1 MDSTIAFCVN
11 KLNNQRMYQ
20 TGFIKKILTLC
31 LLIAFFVVANL
42 FLSSSNSLAE
52 EATRFSVTS
61 VTASAKNNGTDT
73 LSRFELSLSSTAF
86 DAINHGVPID
96 IVLSYAEPQKRFW
109 GSNFKPIDRTVFSL
123 SRHALSNSYQL
134 HNSTTFRTH
143 QFITIDD
150 ALKHISLFQI
160 KRLERIML
168 EKLAVR
174 VHLDLFTLP
183 AQIRANA
190 FFSKRWKHDSQWT
203 IWSVS

>member
-1 MDSTIAFCVN
+1 MHHTRP
-11 KLNNQRMYQ
+11 L
-20 TGFIKKILTLC
+20 KKIVNPC
-31 LLIAFFVVANL
+31 LLATFLTVASLL
-42 FLSSSNSLAE
+42 FIVSSSLAN
-52 EATRFSVTS
+52 EATRFSVES
-61 VTASAKNNGTDT
+61 VTASTKNHGTDT
-73 LSRFELSLSSTAF
+73 LSRFQLSLSSTAF

-109 GSNFKPIDRTVFSL
+109 GSSYKPIDRTVFSL

-160 KRLERIML
+160 KRLERIVL